1 MFTKLAVSRNFA
13 RRPQAAAAMALAF
26 ANDNRLDRRAQ
37 ARPAGRQQ
45 LACHWHVNPAT
56 RRLECSWQVEG
67 ADEEDPASD
76 STTIA
81 ARVLVTRRAQQP
93 RAA

>member
-13 RRPQAAAAMALAF
+13 RRPQAAAAIPLPF
-26 ANDNRLDRRAQ
+26 ANDNRLDRRAD
-37 ARPAGRQQ
+37 APSAGRQP
-45 LACHWHVNPAT
+45 LACRWRVNPAT
-56 RRLECSWQVEG
+56 RRLECSWQVE
-67 ADEEDPASD
+67 ADADDPTSD

-81 ARVLVTRRAQQP
+81 ATVLVSRRAQQP

>member
-13 RRPQAAAAMALAF
+13 RRPQAAAAIPLPF
-26 ANDNRLDRRAQ
+26 ANDNRPDRRAH
-37 ARPAGRQQ
+37 ARPAGRQP
-45 LACHWHVNPAT
+45 LGCRWRVNPAT
-56 RRLECSWQVEG
+56 RRLECSWQVEA
-67 ADEEDPASD
+67 ADAEDPAPD

-81 ARVLVTRRAQQP
+81 AAVLASQRAQQP